1 MIGTK
6 VDDASLLRARRGKTF
21 RDGGAGEVE
30 GKEAEKRVKKRK
42 VREREREGD
51 MIKMRKRKETR
62 GFTWTEEMGYSGARR
77 QVGG

>member
-21 RDGGAGEVE
+21 RDGGAEEVE

-42 VREREREGD
+42 VRERERGRYDKNEKEKGD
-51 MIKMRKRKETR
+51 
-62 GFTWTEEMGYSGARR
+62 ARIYLDGR
-77 QVGG
+77 NGLLRSS

>member
-1 MIGTK
+1 
-6 VDDASLLRARRGKTF
+6 
-21 RDGGAGEVE
+21 
-30 GKEAEKRVKKRK
+30 
-42 VREREREGD
+42 